1 MFLFIFALKRL
12 AVIKLAVSMLVLFT
26 ITTNNVLYFLGEILN
41 WSQMRTCRTW
51 LLSLAVYLMVES
63 KKLKT

>member
-41 WSQMRTCRTW
+41 WSQMHTCRTW
-51 LLSLAVYLMVES
+51 LLSLAVYLTVES
-63 KKLKT
+63 KKL

>member
-12 AVIKLAVSMLVLFT
+12 AVIKLAVSMLVFT
-26 ITTNNVLYFLGEILN
+26 ITTNNVLYFSGEILN
-41 WSQMRTCRTW
+41 WSQMHTCRTW

-63 KKLKT
+63 KKL